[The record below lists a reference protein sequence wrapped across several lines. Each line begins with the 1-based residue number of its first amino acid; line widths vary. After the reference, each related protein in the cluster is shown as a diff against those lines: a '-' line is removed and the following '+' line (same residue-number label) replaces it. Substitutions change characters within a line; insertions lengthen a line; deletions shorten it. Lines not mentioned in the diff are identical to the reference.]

1 MAIVSHRALL
11 SLCFTLLL
19 TDGLS
24 PFAKAQITFEPKGLV
39 VTQGGGGS
47 VTIKLTGS
55 NAATKLDL
63 KCGTFRDKISQAAL
77 TAPKVTFSLASGADL
92 QNQSLTDTLEVQ
104 ARIADFTG
112 STDAEVPVFNGS
124 TFLGTLE
131 VVALDAPLNISI
143 DGDGSS
149 ADKPLA
155 FVRGQEVY
163 ITLKNADATAYLVHW
178 CLIEG
183 QTKDEGDAT
192 LPPHGSARIPIKP
205 ASSLFSLPEWVH
217 PSPLKGLLELHL
229 KIGSDKVAKKLLPVQ
244 RIAVNLSLMGVSSST
259 TTLLSYGYAAVL
271 LIVGGLLS
279 ILASSVLPSM
289 LRKVALRAQ
298 LSDLADRTSSV
309 STRVDSYLR
318 VLLRL
323 ERKNTDILLKT
334 VQWFS
339 LTTSDTLDQVSAN
352 IDKLTKR
359 LQIAERLDNSRRDL
373 EAASETAP
381 PSVIDDA
388 DKQLQLAANQL
399 HSFALP
405 DQDLTAATAFLD
417 KAKASLAIMDS
428 PDALAKLISDKFKS
442 LKLRR
447 AAVDAATVDYA
458 DLKNTLPGP
467 FKILDQ
473 PFDDPSKITYE
484 MAFAID
490 HSIAAIQTIFDYA
503 MVRTSIPSGL
513 ASKNCNTPT
522 GNATALHHE
531 CELIDLL
538 STMSWQALR
547 EARTLVR
554 EMREGIYEDDVLE
567 EIGRAGQAELVFD
580 TQRARP
586 YLPVYFYVAFK
597 DPRFSTAAAV
607 DRLACKWAFPGDLHE
622 QTWRVCHFFSGQES
636 EIKDRKAI
644 ITVTIDSQR
653 AASSLPGTLA
663 ATGKAGTEKKEEPPT
678 TSKQEEI
685 SKAVDKAS
693 VDAPPDT
700 ANKENIAVLAKSES
714 ASAPDSS
721 SVSLAPVPMDEKD
734 STVPKPG
741 PKSLTN
747 TIEIQPGKPPSEYS
761 RVIAELLRF
770 LIAFGVALA
779 GLLSG
784 ALAQLEKLDFLPAT
798 LAIIALG
805 FGADSIKNL
814 LTQPA
819 PKTGAKP
826 A

>member
-1 MAIVSHRALL
+1 M
-11 SLCFTLLL
+11 
-19 TDGLS
+19 
-24 PFAKAQITFEPKGLV
+24 
-39 VTQGGGGS
+39 
-47 VTIKLTGS
+47 
-55 NAATKLDL
+55 
-63 KCGTFRDKISQAAL
+63 
-77 TAPKVTFSLASGADL
+77 
-92 QNQSLTDTLEVQ
+92 
-104 ARIADFTG
+104 
-112 STDAEVPVFNGS
+112 
-124 TFLGTLE
+124 
-131 VVALDAPLNISI
+131 
-143 DGDGSS
+143 
-149 ADKPLA
+149 
-155 FVRGQEVY
+155 
-163 ITLKNADATAYLVHW
+163 
-178 CLIEG
+178 
-183 QTKDEGDAT
+183 
-192 LPPHGSARIPIKP
+192 
-205 ASSLFSLPEWVH
+205 
-217 PSPLKGLLELHL
+217 
-229 KIGSDKVAKKLLPVQ
+229 
-244 RIAVNLSLMGVSSST
+244 
-259 TTLLSYGYAAVL
+259 
-271 LIVGGLLS
+271 
-279 ILASSVLPSM
+279 
-289 LRKVALRAQ
+289 
-298 LSDLADRTSSV
+298 
-309 STRVDSYLR
+309 
-318 VLLRL
+318 
-323 ERKNTDILLKT
+323 LLKT
-334 VQWFS
+334 VRWFS

-373 EAASETAP
+373 DAASETAP

-405 DQDLTAATAFLD
+405 DEDLATATVFLD

-442 LKLRR
+442 LKLRQ

-473 PFDDPSKITYE
+473 PFNDPSKITYE

-490 HSIAAIQTIFDYA
+490 HSISAIQTIFDYA

-513 ASKNCNTPT
+513 ASKNCNSPS

-531 CELIDLL
+531 CELIGLL

-547 EARTLVR
+547 EARTLAR
-554 EMREGIYEDDVLE
+554 EMREGIYEDDVLV
-567 EIGRAGQAELVFD
+567 EIGRPGQAELVFD
-580 TQRARP
+580 TQRARR

-622 QTWRVCHFFSGQES
+622 QTWRVCHFFSGHES
-636 EIKDRKAI
+636 EIKDRKAT

-653 AASSLPGTLA
+653 AASLLNGTLA
-663 ATGKAGTEKKEEPPT
+663 ATGKSATEKKGEPPT

-685 SKAVDKAS
+685 SKPLDKAS
-693 VDAPPDT
+693 VDTVPDA
-700 ANKENIAVLAKSES
+700 ANKETIAVLAKSES
-714 ASAPDSS
+714 PSAPGSP
-721 SVSLAPVPMDEKD
+721 SVSPVPVLVPVDEKD
-734 STVPKPG
+734 SRVSKLG

-761 RVIAELLRF
+761 RVIAESLRF